1 MRTGAE
7 MEKQK
12 DKMSIGDLL
21 KSLKD
26 EFPDLTISKIRFLE
40 SEGLI
45 EPERTPSGYR
55 KFSQSDAQ
63 RLRFIL
69 KLQREKYLPLK
80 VIREKIDEL
89 ESGRAR
95 AGDLVPGMMGSL
107 EVGEELSA
115 YDGSTLLRESV
126 PQALDIDSSFVA
138 TLEDFGL
145 ICAHEGEDGPYFDK
159 EDVKILRI
167 TREFSRYGLE
177 PRHMRMYEN
186 LTDREALA
194 FEQIILPALKSKD
207 PEAKR
212 RALDNLLQL
221 VNLSRELKDLLLKNR
236 VKEYFLKSNQPI
248 PF

>member
-1 MRTGAE
+1 
-7 MEKQK
+7 MEDNKE
-12 DKMSIGDLL
+12 KMSIGDLL
-21 KSLKD
+21 KSLKS

-40 SEGLI
+40 GEGLI
-45 EPERTPSGYR
+45 NPERTASGYR
-55 KFSQSDAQ
+55 KFSPSDAQ

-69 KLQREKYLPLK
+69 KLQRDKYLPLK

-89 ESGRAR
+89 ESGKVR
-95 AGDLVPGMMGSL
+95 AGDLVPGMHGSL
-107 EVGEELSA
+107 EVGEELTA
-115 YDGSTLLRESV
+115 YDDSTLLKENV
-126 PQALDIDSSFVA
+126 PQAFDVTMSFVE
-138 TLEDFGL
+138 TLEDYGI
-145 ICAHEGEDGPYFDK
+145 ICSHEGEEGTLYNKDDI
-159 EDVKILRI
+159 KILRI
-167 TREFSRYGLE
+167 AKEFSRYGLE

-186 LTDREALA
+186 LTDREAMT

-236 VKEYFLKSNQPI
+236 VKDYFLNSNQPI

>member
-1 MRTGAE
+1 MHD
-7 MEKQK
+7 QK

-26 EFPDLTISKIRFLE
+26 EFPDLTISKVRFLE

-55 KFSQSDAQ
+55 KFSQADAQ

-89 ESGRAR
+89 ESGKTR
-95 AGDLVPGMMGSL
+95 AGNLVPGMLGSL
-107 EVGEELSA
+107 EVGEDLAA
-115 YDGSTLLRESV
+115 YDDSVLLRDEV
-126 PQALDIDSSFVA
+126 KQVLDIELSFVA
-138 TLEDFGL
+138 TLEEFGL
-145 ICAHEGEDGPYFDK
+145 ICAHDGDDGPFFDK

-167 TREFSRYGLE
+167 AREFSRYGLE

-186 LTDREALA
+186 LTDREAMA
-194 FEQIILPALKSKD
+194 FEQIITPALKSKD
-207 PEAKR
+207 PEAR
-212 RALDNLLQL
+212 RKALDNLLQL

-236 VKEYFLKSNQPI
+236 VKEYFLKSNQPV

>member
-1 MRTGAE
+1 
-7 MEKQK
+7 METSKE
-12 DKMSIGDLL
+12 KMSIGDLL
-21 KSLKD
+21 KSLKG

-40 SEGLI
+40 SEGLLS
-45 EPERTPSGYR
+45 PERTPSGYR
-55 KFSQSDAQ
+55 KFSQADAQ

-80 VIREKIDEL
+80 VIREKINEL

-95 AGDLVPGMMGSL
+95 AGDLVPGMSGSL
-107 EVGEELSA
+107 EVGEDLVA
-115 YDGSTLLRESV
+115 YDDTVLPRQEA
-126 PQALDIDSSFVA
+126 PAALGVSPSFVE
-138 TLEDFGL
+138 TLEEYGL
-145 ICAHEGEDGPYFDK
+145 IHARQGDDGPYYDK

-167 TREFSRYGLE
+167 ACEFSRYGLE

-186 LTDREALA
+186 LTDREAMA
-194 FEQIILPALKSKD
+194 FEQIIAPALMSKD

-236 VKEYFLKSNQPI
+236 VKEYFIKANQPV

>member
-1 MRTGAE
+1 
-7 MEKQK
+7 MENQK

-26 EFPDLTISKIRFLE
+26 EFPDLTISKVRFLE

-55 KFSQSDAQ
+55 KFSQADAQ

-89 ESGRAR
+89 ESGKTR
-95 AGDLVPGMMGSL
+95 AGNLVPGMLGSL
-107 EVGEELSA
+107 EVGEDLAA
-115 YDGSTLLRESV
+115 YDDSILLRDDV
-126 PQALDIDSSFVA
+126 KQTLDIDQSFVT
-138 TLEDFGL
+138 TLEEFGL
-145 ICAHEGEDGPYFDK
+145 ISAHDGEDGPFFDK

-167 TREFSRYGLE
+167 AREFSRYGLE

-186 LTDREALA
+186 LTDREVLA
-194 FEQIILPALKSKD
+194 FEQIITPALKSKD
-207 PEAKR
+207 PEAR
-212 RALDNLLQL
+212 RKALDNLLQL

-236 VKEYFLKSNQPI
+236 VKEYFQRSNQPV

>member
-1 MRTGAE
+1 MDN
-7 MEKQK
+7 QK

-26 EFPDLTISKIRFLE
+26 EFPDLTISKVRFLE

-55 KFSQSDAQ
+55 KFSQADAQ

-89 ESGRAR
+89 ESGKTR
-95 AGDLVPGMMGSL
+95 AGNLVPGMLGSL
-107 EVGEELSA
+107 EVGEDLAA
-115 YDGSTLLRESV
+115 YDDSILLRDGV
-126 PQALDIDSSFVA
+126 KQALDIDQSFVT
-138 TLEDFGL
+138 TLEEFGL
-145 ICAHEGEDGPYFDK
+145 ICAHDGDDGPFYDK

-167 TREFSRYGLE
+167 AREFSRYGLE

-186 LTDREALA
+186 LTDREAMA
-194 FEQIILPALKSKD
+194 FEQIITPALKSKD
-207 PEAKR
+207 PEAR
-212 RALDNLLQL
+212 RKALDNLLQL

-236 VKEYFLKSNQPI
+236 VKQYFERSNQPV

>member
-1 MRTGAE
+1 
-7 MEKQK
+7 MENIKE
-12 DKMSIGDLL
+12 KMSIGDLL
-21 KSLKD
+21 KSMKD

-55 KFSQSDAQ
+55 KFSQADAQ

-69 KLQREKYLPLK
+69 KLQREKYMPLK

-89 ESGRAR
+89 ESGKAR
-95 AGDLVPGMMGSL
+95 AGDLVPGMLGSL
-107 EVGEELSA
+107 EAGEDLVA
-115 YDGSTLLRESV
+115 YDDSTMLRESA
-126 PQALDIDSSFVA
+126 PQALEVEPSFVS
-138 TLEDFGL
+138 TLEEFGL
-145 ICAHEGEDGPYFDK
+145 ICAHDGEDGPLFDK

-167 TREFSRYGLE
+167 AREFSRYGLE

-186 LTDREALA
+186 LTDREVMA
-194 FEQIILPALKSKD
+194 FEQIVTPALKSKD
-207 PEAKR
+207 PEAR
-212 RALDNLLQL
+212 RKALDNLMQL

-236 VKEYFLKSNQPI
+236 VKEYFTRSNQPI

>member
-1 MRTGAE
+1 
-7 MEKQK
+7 MEDKK
-12 DKMSIGDLL
+12 DRMSIGDLL

-55 KFSQSDAQ
+55 KFSQADAQ

-89 ESGRAR
+89 ESGKAR
-95 AGDLVPGMMGSL
+95 AGDLVPGMLGSL
-107 EVGEELSA
+107 EVGEDLVA
-115 YDGSTLLRESV
+115 YDDSTLLREHIQQV
-126 PQALDIDSSFVA
+126 LDIDPSFAA

-145 ICAHEGEDGPYFDK
+145 ICAHDGEDGPYFDK

-167 TREFSRYGLE
+167 AREFSRYGLE
-177 PRHMRMYEN
+177 PRHMRMYET
-186 LTDREALA
+186 LTDREAMA
-194 FEQIILPALKSKD
+194 FEQIITPALRSKD

-212 RALDNLLQL
+212 KALDNLLQL

-236 VKEYFLKSNQPI
+236 VKDYFLRSNQPV

>member
-1 MRTGAE
+1 MGAD

-12 DKMSIGDLL
+12 DKMGIGDLL
-21 KSLKD
+21 KSMKG

-55 KFSQSDAQ
+55 KFSQADSQ

-69 KLQREKYLPLK
+69 KLQQEKYLPLK

-89 ESGRAR
+89 ESGKAR

-107 EVGEELSA
+107 EVGEDLVA
-115 YDGSTLLRESV
+115 YDETTLLRDQV
-126 PQALDIDSSFVA
+126 PQALDIDLKFVA

-145 ICAHEGEDGPYFDK
+145 ICAHDGEDGPFYDK

-167 TREFSRYGLE
+167 AREFSRYGLE

-186 LTDREALA
+186 LTDREAMA
-194 FEQIILPALKSKD
+194 FEQIITPALKSKD

-236 VKEYFLKSNQPI
+236 VKEYFLKSNQPV

>member
-1 MRTGAE
+1 MDN
-7 MEKQK
+7 QK
-12 DKMSIGDLL
+12 EKMSIGDLL

-26 EFPDLTISKIRFLE
+26 EFPDLTISKVRFLE

-55 KFSQSDAQ
+55 KFSQADAQ

-89 ESGRAR
+89 ESGKTR
-95 AGDLVPGMMGSL
+95 AGNLVPGMLGSL
-107 EVGEELSA
+107 EVGEDLAA
-115 YDGSTLLRESV
+115 YDDSILLRDGV
-126 PQALDIDSSFVA
+126 KQALDIDQSFVT
-138 TLEDFGL
+138 TLEEFGL
-145 ICAHEGEDGPYFDK
+145 ICAHDGDDGPFYDK

-167 TREFSRYGLE
+167 AREFSRYGLE

-186 LTDREALA
+186 LTDREAMA
-194 FEQIILPALKSKD
+194 FEQIITPALKSKD
-207 PEAKR
+207 PEAR
-212 RALDNLLQL
+212 RKALDNLLQL

-236 VKEYFLKSNQPI
+236 VKQYFERSNQPV

>member
-1 MRTGAE
+1 
-7 MEKQK
+7 MEEKEERK
-12 DKMSIGDLL
+12 DLMSIGDLL
-21 KSLKD
+21 KSLKG

-40 SEGLI
+40 GEGLLS
-45 EPERTPSGYR
+45 PQRTPSGYR
-55 KFSQSDAQ
+55 KFSQADAQ

-80 VIREKIDEL
+80 VIREKIGEL
-89 ESGRAR
+89 ESGRAK
-95 AGDLVPGMMGSL
+95 AGDLAPGLIGSL
-107 EVGEELSA
+107 EVGEELAA
-115 YDGSTLLRESV
+115 YDDSTLLKERA
-126 PQALDIDSSFVA
+126 PQVLDVDVSFVA

-145 ICAHEGEDGPYFDK
+145 ICAHEGEEGPYFDK

-167 TREFSRYGLE
+167 AKEFARYGLE

-186 LTDREALA
+186 LTSREAMA
-194 FEQIILPALKSKD
+194 FEQIIMPAMMSKD

-236 VKEYFLKSNQPI
+236 IKIYYSKCNQPL

>member
-1 MRTGAE
+1 MRAVTQ

-55 KFSQSDAQ
+55 KFSQADAQ

-89 ESGRAR
+89 ESGKAR
-95 AGDLVPGMMGSL
+95 AGDLVPGMMGSF
-107 EVGEELSA
+107 EVEEDLIA
-115 YDGSTLLRESV
+115 YDDATLLREQA
-126 PQALDIDSSFVA
+126 PQALDIEPSFLA
-138 TLEDFGL
+138 TLEEFGL
-145 ICAHEGEDGPYFDK
+145 ICAHDGDDGPYYDK

-167 TREFSRYGLE
+167 AREFSRYGFE

-186 LTDREALA
+186 LTDREALT
-194 FEQIILPALKSKD
+194 FEQIIMPALKSKD

>member
-1 MRTGAE
+1 MRSGAA
-7 MEKQK
+7 MEKIK

-21 KSLKD
+21 RSLKG

-40 SEGLI
+40 TEGLI
-45 EPERTPSGYR
+45 NPERTASGYR
-55 KFSQSDAQ
+55 KFSQADAQ

-89 ESGRAR
+89 ESGKAR
-95 AGDLVPGMMGSL
+95 AGDLVPGMLGSL
-107 EVGEELSA
+107 EVGEELAA
-115 YDGSTLLRESV
+115 YDDSTLLKENV
-126 PQALDIDSSFVA
+126 PQALDITNSFVT
-138 TLEDFGL
+138 TLEEYGL
-145 ICAHEGEDGPYFDK
+145 ICSHEGEDGPYYDK

-167 TREFSRYGLE
+167 AREFSRYGLE

-186 LTDREALA
+186 LTDREAMA
-194 FEQIILPALKSKD
+194 FEQIIMPALMSKD

-236 VKEYFLKSNQPI
+236 VKEYFQKSNQPI

>member
-1 MRTGAE
+1 MRTVIL

-21 KSLKD
+21 KSMKD

-55 KFSQSDAQ
+55 KFSQADAQ

-89 ESGRAR
+89 ESGKVR

-107 EVGEELSA
+107 EVGEDLVA
-115 YDGSTLLRESV
+115 YDDATLLLEHA
-126 PQALDIDSSFVA
+126 PQVLDIDPLFLS
-138 TLEDFGL
+138 TLEEFGL
-145 ICAHEGEDGPYFDK
+145 ICPHEGDDGPYYDK

-167 TREFSRYGLE
+167 AREFSRYGLE

-236 VKEYFLKSNQPI
+236 VKEYFQKSNQPI

>member
-1 MRTGAE
+1 
-7 MEKQK
+7 MEEKK
-12 DKMSIGDLL
+12 DLMSIGDLL
-21 KSLKD
+21 KSLKG

-40 SEGLI
+40 GEGLLS
-45 EPERTPSGYR
+45 PQRTPSGYR
-55 KFSQSDAQ
+55 KFSQADAQ

-95 AGDLVPGMMGSL
+95 AGDLAPGMVGSL
-107 EVGEELSA
+107 EVGEELA
-115 YDGSTLLRESV
+115 VYADATLLKENA
-126 PQALDIDSSFVA
+126 PQALEVDASFVA
-138 TLEDFGL
+138 TLEEYGL
-145 ICAHEGEDGPYFDK
+145 VCAHEGEDGPYFEK

-167 TREFSRYGLE
+167 AREFARYGLE

-186 LTDREALA
+186 LTGREVMA
-194 FEQIILPALKSKD
+194 FEQIIMPALMSKD
-207 PEAKR
+207 QEAKR

-236 VKEYFLKSNQPI
+236 VKAYYSRSNQPV

>member
-1 MRTGAE
+1 
-7 MEKQK
+7 MEDKK
-12 DKMSIGDLL
+12 DRMSIGDLL
-21 KSLKD
+21 KSLKG

-40 SEGLI
+40 SEGLVS
-45 EPERTPSGYR
+45 PERTPSGYR
-55 KFSQSDAQ
+55 KFSQADAQ

-69 KLQREKYLPLK
+69 KLQKEKYLPLK

-95 AGDLVPGMMGSL
+95 AGDLVPGMLGTL
-107 EVGEELSA
+107 EVGEELA
-115 YDGSTLLRESV
+115 TYDDSTILCENV
-126 PQALDIDSSFVA
+126 PQALDVEPSFVE
-138 TLEDFGL
+138 TLQDFGL
-145 ICAHEGEDGPYFDK
+145 ICAHEGEDGLYFDK

-167 TREFSRYGLE
+167 SREFARYGLE
-177 PRHMRMYEN
+177 PRHMRMYET

-194 FEQIILPALKSKD
+194 FEQIIMPALKSKD

>member
-1 MRTGAE
+1 MDKG
-7 MEKQK
+7 K
-12 DKMSIGDLL
+12 DKISIGDLL
-21 KSLKD
+21 KSLKG
-26 EFPDLTISKIRFLE
+26 EFSDLTISKVRFLE

-45 EPERTPSGYR
+45 NPERTASGYR
-55 KFSQSDAQ
+55 KFSQADAQ

-89 ESGRAR
+89 ESGKVR
-95 AGDLVPGMMGSL
+95 AGDLVPGMHGSL
-107 EVGEELSA
+107 EVGEELAA
-115 YDGSTLLRESV
+115 YDDSTLLKENV
-126 PQALDIDSSFVA
+126 PQALDITSSFLE
-138 TLEDFGL
+138 TLEDYGL
-145 ICAHEGEDGPYFDK
+145 ICAHEGEGGYYYDK
-159 EDVKILRI
+159 DDIKILRI
-167 TREFSRYGLE
+167 AREFSRYGLE

-186 LTDREALA
+186 LTDREAMT
-194 FEQIILPALKSKD
+194 FEQLILPALKSKD

-236 VKEYFLKSNQPI
+236 VKEYFSKFNYPI

>member
-1 MRTGAE
+1 
-7 MEKQK
+7 METNKE
-12 DKMSIGDLL
+12 KMSIGDLL
-21 KSLKD
+21 KSLKG

-40 SEGLI
+40 SEGLLA
-45 EPERTPSGYR
+45 PERTPSGYR
-55 KFSQSDAQ
+55 KFSQADAQ

-80 VIREKIDEL
+80 VIREKINEL

-95 AGDLVPGMMGSL
+95 AGDLVPGMSGSL
-107 EVGEELSA
+107 EVGEELAA
-115 YDGSTLLRESV
+115 YDDTVLLREEA
-126 PQALDIDSSFVA
+126 PAALDVNPSFIS
-138 TLEDFGL
+138 TLEEYGL
-145 ICAHEGEDGPYFDK
+145 VRAREGEDGPYYDK

-167 TREFSRYGLE
+167 AREFSRYGLE

-186 LTDREALA
+186 LTDREVMA
-194 FEQIILPALKSKD
+194 FEQIIAPALMSKD
-207 PEAKR
+207 VETKR

-236 VKEYFLKSNQPI
+236 VKEYFLKAGQPV

>member
-1 MRTGAE
+1 MADV
-7 MEKQK
+7 K

-40 SEGLI
+40 GEGLI
-45 EPERTPSGYR
+45 SPDRTPSGYR
-55 KFSQSDAQ
+55 KFSQADAQ
-63 RLRFIL
+63 KLRFIL
-69 KLQREKYLPLK
+69 KLQRDKYLPLK
-80 VIREKIDEL
+80 VIREKISEL
-89 ESGRAR
+89 ESGKAR
-95 AGDLVPGMMGSL
+95 AGDLVPGALGSL
-107 EVGEELSA
+107 EVGEELA
-115 YDGSTLLRESV
+115 TYDDSTVLCDTAV
-126 PQALDIDSSFVA
+126 QALDIEPSLID
-138 TLEDFGL
+138 TLQEYGL

-167 TREFSRYGLE
+167 AKEFARYGLE

-194 FEQIILPALKSKD
+194 FEQIITPALKSKD

-212 RALDNLLQL
+212 RALDNLQQL

-236 VKEYFLKSNQPI
+236 VKEYFTKAGRPI

>member
-1 MRTGAE
+1 
-7 MEKQK
+7 METPK

-21 KSLKD
+21 KSLND
-26 EFPDLTISKIRFLE
+26 EFPDLTISKVRFLE

-55 KFSQSDAQ
+55 KFSQADAQ

-89 ESGRAR
+89 ESGKTR
-95 AGDLVPGMMGSL
+95 AGNLVPGMLGSL
-107 EVGEELSA
+107 EVGEDLAA
-115 YDGSTLLRESV
+115 YDDSILLRDQV
-126 PQALDIDSSFVA
+126 KQALDIDPSFVA
-138 TLEDFGL
+138 TLEEFGL
-145 ICAHEGEDGPYFDK
+145 ICVHDGDDGPFFDK

-186 LTDREALA
+186 LTDREAMA
-194 FEQIILPALKSKD
+194 FEQIITPALKSKD
-207 PEAKR
+207 PETR
-212 RALDNLLQL
+212 RKALDNLLQL

-236 VKEYFLKSNQPI
+236 VKEYFHKSNQPI

>member
-1 MRTGAE
+1 MQ
-7 MEKQK
+7 MEKQRE
-12 DKMSIGDLL
+12 KMSIGDLL
-21 KSLKD
+21 KSLKE

-55 KFSQSDAQ
+55 KFSQTDAQ
-63 RLRFIL
+63 RLRLIL

-89 ESGRAR
+89 ESGKAK
-95 AGDLVPGMMGSL
+95 AGDLVPGMIGSL
-107 EVGEELSA
+107 EVGEDLVA
-115 YDGSTLLRESV
+115 YDDSTLLVEQA
-126 PQALDIDSSFVA
+126 PQALDVDASFLT
-138 TLEDFGL
+138 TLEEFGL
-145 ICAHEGEDGPYFDK
+145 VCPHEGDEGPYYDK

-167 TREFSRYGLE
+167 AREFSRYGFE

-186 LTDREALA
+186 LTDREALS
-194 FEQIILPALKSKD
+194 FEQIIMPALKSKD

-236 VKEYFLKSNQPI
+236 VKEYFQKSNQPI

>member
-1 MRTGAE
+1 MDN
-7 MEKQK
+7 KK

-21 KSLKD
+21 KSLKG
-26 EFPDLTISKIRFLE
+26 EFPDLTISKVRFLE

-55 KFSQSDAQ
+55 KFSQADAQ

-107 EVGEELSA
+107 EVGEDLVA
-115 YDGSTLLRESV
+115 YDDSILLQDDVR
-126 PQALDIDSSFVA
+126 QALDIDPSFAA
-138 TLEDFGL
+138 TLEEYGL
-145 ICAHEGEDGPYFDK
+145 ICAHDGDQGPYFDK

-167 TREFSRYGLE
+167 AREFSRYGLE
-177 PRHMRMYEN
+177 PRHMRMYET
-186 LTDREALA
+186 LTDREAMA
-194 FEQIILPALKSKD
+194 FEQIITPALKSKD
-207 PEAKR
+207 PESKR
-212 RALDNLLQL
+212 KALDNLLQL

-236 VKEYFLKSNQPI
+236 VKQYFLKSNQPV

>member
-1 MRTGAE
+1 MDT
-7 MEKQK
+7 QK
-12 DKMSIGDLL
+12 DKISIGDLL
-21 KSLKD
+21 KSLKG

-55 KFSQSDAQ
+55 KFSQADSQ

-89 ESGRAR
+89 ESGKAR
-95 AGDLVPGMMGSL
+95 AGDLVPGMLGSL
-107 EVGEELSA
+107 EVGEDLAA
-115 YDGSTLLRESV
+115 YDDSILLREHA
-126 PQALDIDSSFVA
+126 PQVLDIDPSFIK
-138 TLEDFGL
+138 TLEEFGL
-145 ICAHEGEDGPYFDK
+145 IAARDGDDGPYYDK

-167 TREFSRYGLE
+167 AREFARYGLE

-186 LTDREALA
+186 LTDREAMA
-194 FEQIILPALKSKD
+194 FEQIVTPALKSKD

-212 RALDNLLQL
+212 KALDNLLQL

-236 VKEYFLKSNQPI
+236 VKQYFLKSNQPI

>member
-1 MRTGAE
+1 
-7 MEKQK
+7 MEEKK
-12 DKMSIGDLL
+12 DLVSIGDLL
-21 KSLKD
+21 KSLKE

-40 SEGLI
+40 SEGLLN
-45 EPERTPSGYR
+45 PERTPSGYR
-55 KFSQSDAQ
+55 KFSPSDAQ

-89 ESGRAR
+89 ESGKVR
-95 AGDLVPGMMGSL
+95 AGDMAPGMLGSL
-107 EVGEELSA
+107 EVGEELA
-115 YDGSTLLRESV
+115 IYDDTTLLKENV
-126 PQALDIDSSFVA
+126 PKILGADPDFVA

-145 ICAHEGEDGPYFDK
+145 ICAHEGEDGPFFDK

-167 TREFSRYGLE
+167 AGEFARYGLE
-177 PRHMRMYEN
+177 PRHMRMYET
-186 LTDREALA
+186 LTDREVSA
-194 FEQIILPALKSKD
+194 FEQIIMPALMSKD
-207 PEAKR
+207 QEMKR

-236 VKEYFLKSNQPI
+236 VKDYFQRSNQPI

>member
-1 MRTGAE
+1 
-7 MEKQK
+7 MENPK

-21 KSLKD
+21 KSMKA

-55 KFSQSDAQ
+55 KFSQADAQ

-69 KLQREKYLPLK
+69 KLQQEKYLPLK

-89 ESGRAR
+89 ESGKAR
-95 AGDLVPGMMGSL
+95 AGDLVPGTTGSL
-107 EVGEELSA
+107 EIGEDLAA
-115 YDGSTLLRESV
+115 YDETTLLKEHIA
-126 PQALDIDSSFVA
+126 QALDVDPPFVT
-138 TLEDFGL
+138 TLEEFGL
-145 ICAHEGEDGPYFDK
+145 ICAHEGDDGPYYDK

-167 TREFSRYGLE
+167 AREFSRYGLE
-177 PRHMRMYEN
+177 PRHMRMYET
-186 LTDREALA
+186 LTDREAMS
-194 FEQIILPALKSKD
+194 FEQIIMPALKSKD

-212 RALDNLLQL
+212 KALDNLLQL

-236 VKEYFLKSNQPI
+236 VKEYFLKSNQPV